1 MDIILEHPGLNSLVT
16 ILNNQ
21 WEMFVRARDSRDI
34 SMMRF
39 SLNAA
44 AGTQEMIQNRVGR
57 EEMIRLSLDWNA
69 REELAA
75 LDAPSRPQNI
85 PMPNQGLHP
94 AHHMAGSLPVLNNNN
109 AGMPPHPLRHTPA
122 SGYWMN
128 QSMHPCKLH
137 RALRPS
143 TISNRSR
150 WTSATNINAI
160 IPETA
165 TQPTSSNP

>member
-85 PMPNQGLHP
+85 PMPNQ
-94 AHHMAGSLPVLNNNN
+94 
-109 AGMPPHPLRHTPA
+109 
-122 SGYWMN
+122 
-128 QSMHPCKLH
+128 
-137 RALRPS
+137 
-143 TISNRSR
+143 
-150 WTSATNINAI
+150 
-160 IPETA
+160 
-165 TQPTSSNP
+165 